1 MKQTMTL
8 LALFAMLILTA
19 TIGCQKE
26 NNNRHTSATDTMPHQ
41 PDPQPDQF
49 SLSGT
54 AWISTH
60 DEWWTLSMH
69 VIDTSIWRFLTDST
83 GTIYEHRIYND
94 DDPYGGN
101 TFQMT
106 YSFDTTTMKGILYG
120 YDEPLVFTYHPEDT
134 TITIRTQG
142 ITTYY
147 LLPQ

>member
-1 MKQTMTL
+1 MAVKAAGL
-8 LALFAMLILTA
+8 
-19 TIGCQKE
+19 
-26 NNNRHTSATDTMPHQ
+26 
-41 PDPQPDQF
+41 
-49 SLSGT
+49 
-54 AWISTH
+54 
-60 DEWWTLSMH
+60 
-69 VIDTSIWRFLTDST
+69 
-83 GTIYEHRIYND
+83 D